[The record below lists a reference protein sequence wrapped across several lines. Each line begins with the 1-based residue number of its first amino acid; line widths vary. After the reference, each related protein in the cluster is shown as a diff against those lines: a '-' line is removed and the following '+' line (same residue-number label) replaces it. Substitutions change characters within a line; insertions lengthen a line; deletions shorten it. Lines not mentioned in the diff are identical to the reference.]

1 MSFAAR
7 IKYSAFLFVAVAMA
21 VGFVQSIVWPSE
33 ADLLMNPLFFVPLAV
48 ASFVVSP
55 WISRYMPFQRK

>member
-1 MSFAAR
+1 VSFAAR
-7 IKYSAFLFVAVAMA
+7 IKYAAFLFIVVAMT

-33 ADLLMNPLFFVPLAV
+33 ADLLMNPLFFTPLAT

-55 WISRYMPFQRK
+55 WISRCIPFKRQ